1 MHQGLVKGNIDSPS
15 KAQMHLCLLGI
26 DSVQWAWARTG
37 WQLSQQVWTPIEQE
51 RKSKSR
57 VQDAAV
63 QDRCSNTVLA
73 NDGPTADDLTV
84 IRFEVVVAQVA
95 AVQVY
100 DGEKMAMEAVV
111 AAARLV
117 QDMKEMVIEE
127 MVMEAVQ
134 VQLHKG
140 QC

>member
-1 MHQGLVKGNIDSPS
+1 
-15 KAQMHLCLLGI
+15 
-26 DSVQWAWARTG
+26 
-37 WQLSQQVWTPIEQE
+37 VWTPIEQE

-63 QDRCSNTVLA
+63 QDRCPDTTLA

-95 AVQVY
+95 AAWVC

-111 AAARLV
+111 AAARL
-117 QDMKEMVIEE
+117 I
-127 MVMEAVQ
+127 
-134 VQLHKG
+134 
-140 QC
+140 

>member
-1 MHQGLVKGNIDSPS
+1 M
-15 KAQMHLCLLGI
+15 
-26 DSVQWAWARTG
+26 
-37 WQLSQQVWTPIEQE
+37 
-51 RKSKSR
+51 KSR

-63 QDRCSNTVLA
+63 QDRCPDTTLA